1 MFEPMATGLDTAGIR
16 FDFARQV
23 AAHSGCVN
31 ATAFSRDGRLLA
43 SSGDDG
49 RVLVHHVADLLS
61 GTGEPSVAM
70 RGSLSHCA
78 NVFHAEFD
86 PAGERILTGA
96 LDGSVAVHEVSGG
109 LGADRVMPGHGDRVH
124 TNAVHAVCW
133 VDVISSG
140 ASWAKAPGRL
150 FASGSADGTIGLF
163 DTREGWDCRPA
174 ERIATGSPV
183 HGMAAHPSMPW
194 YLAAATKDAGLMVFD
209 LRMTLGPGRLLPS
222 GGWDAMRPSLFD
234 AARPCRSCGLGR
246 AAVSQERVPRRARS
260 R

>member
-1 MFEPMATGLDTAGIR
+1 
-16 FDFARQV
+16 
-23 AAHSGCVN
+23 
-31 ATAFSRDGRLLA
+31 
-43 SSGDDG
+43 
-49 RVLVHHVADLLS
+49 
-61 GTGEPSVAM
+61 SVAM

-96 LDGSVAVHEVSGG
+96 LDGSVAVHEVAGG

-234 AARPCRSCGLGR
+234 AARERVADEELYR
-246 AAVSQERVPRRARS
+246 AAPARS
-260 R
+260 PTALRHE